1 MLPSLAAL
9 HCCVPADEPDVLR
22 ALLLH
27 AYAARRG
34 AGYLFITLALDQ
46 RDPLRAA
53 LRGLFAQ
60 PTVVGAY
67 ATTPSGRWTGAPLDD
82 RPLYFEAALV

>member
-1 MLPSLAAL
+1 VL
-9 HCCVPADEPDVLR
+9 HCCAPGDEPEVLR

-34 AGYLFITLALDQ
+34 AGYLFLTLALDR
-46 RDPLRAA
+46 RDPVRVA

-67 ATTPSGRWTGAPLDD
+67 ATTPAGKWTGAPLDD
-82 RPLYFEAALV
+82 RPLHFESALV